1 MNAGPL
7 DRKFSVAPMMDLT
20 DRHFRYLFRLISP
33 HALLYSEM
41 LTAPA
46 VIHGDR
52 EYLLGF
58 SGEEHPLALQLG
70 GSDPVQ
76 LVEASRIAE
85 QFGYDE
91 INLNCGCP
99 SDRVQSGNFGACLM
113 ADPRLV
119 ADCLDKMQ
127 QAVSVPV
134 TVKCRIGIDRRDS
147 FDELLDFVQVLYE
160 AGCRVFIIHARKAW
174 LDGLSPRENRDIP
187 PLRYDFVYRIKQLF
201 PSCTI
206 VINGGIK
213 TREDVVTH
221 LQHVDGVMLGREAYY
236 NPWGMVDILKE
247 FYDYALEDRKQL
259 VEQYLAYMLRQTG
272 QGVPLSRMTRHLIAL
287 YQAVPGARA
296 WRRCLSE
303 NVRDTTSV
311 EALVREALSAVEDR
325 APDRVACR

>member
-1 MNAGPL
+1 
-7 DRKFSVAPMMDLT
+7 MMDLT